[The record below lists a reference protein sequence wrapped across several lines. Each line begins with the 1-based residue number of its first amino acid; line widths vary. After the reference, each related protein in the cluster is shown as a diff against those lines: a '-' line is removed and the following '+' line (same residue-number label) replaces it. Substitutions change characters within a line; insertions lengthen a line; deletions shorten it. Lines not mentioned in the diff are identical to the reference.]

1 MAEGDRFDRNIKLF
15 GAVGQEEIE
24 ATHVAVAGVG
34 GLGSH
39 VAQQL
44 AYLGVRRLT
53 VIDPDRVG
61 ISNLNRLVGATPED
75 AELRRSK
82 VDVARRTVL
91 AIRPDATVETVT
103 EPIGSAEAD
112 EVLASAHVLFGC
124 LDDDVPR
131 LVLTEM
137 SSGCAIPYIDSA
149 SDAGEEGGFL
159 WYGGRIVVSHGGRRC
174 LSCCGE
180 LDQRALA
187 VASMTPEQRAA
198 DQAIYGVDRS
208 LLGAGGPSVVSVNGV
223 VASLAVTEFLA
234 LVTGLR
240 EPIGRLTY
248 YGHRGIVT
256 VPEECDSSN
265 CYYCSTLY
273 GTASR

>member
-1 MAEGDRFDRNIKLF
+1 MADQGRFDRNIKLF
-15 GAVGQEEIE
+15 GLAGQERIE
-24 ATHVAVAGVG
+24 ATHVAIAGVG

-39 VAQQL
+39 VTQQL

-53 VIDPDRVG
+53 VIDPDAVEVT
-61 ISNLNRLVGATPED
+61 NLNRLVGATPAD
-75 AELRRSK
+75 AELRRPK
-82 VDVARRTVL
+82 VVVARRTAL
-91 AIRPDATVETVT
+91 AVRPEAAVEMIAD
-103 EPIGSAEAD
+103 PIGSTEAEAA
-112 EVLASAHVLFGC
+112 LASADVLFGC
-124 LDDDVPR
+124 LDDDAPR
-131 LVLTEM
+131 LLLTEV
-137 SSGCAIPYIDSA
+137 SSRLAIPYIDSA
-149 SDAGEEGGFL
+149 SDAGEDSGFL
-159 WYGGRIVVSHGGRRC
+159 WYGGRVVVSHGGHRC

-187 VASMTPEQRAA
+187 LAAMTPEQRAA
-198 DQAIYGVDRS
+198 DQTIYGVDPS

-256 VPEECDSSN
+256 SSEASDSSSN

-273 GTASR
+273 GTGR

>member
-1 MAEGDRFDRNIKLF
+1 MAEHDRFDRNIKLF
-15 GAVGQEEIE
+15 GALGQQKVE
-24 ATHVAVAGVG
+24 ATRVAIAGVG

-44 AYLGVRRLT
+44 AYLGVRNLT
-53 VIDPDRVG
+53 VIDSDRVAM
-61 ISNLNRLVGATPED
+61 SNLNRLIGATPED
-75 AELRRSK
+75 AEQQRSK
-82 VDVARRTVL
+82 VEVARRMVL
-91 AIRPDATVETVT
+91 GIRPDAAVETMT
-103 EPIGSAEAD
+103 EPVGSAASD
-112 EVLASAHVLFGC
+112 EVLRSADVLFGC
-124 LDDDVPR
+124 LDDDAPR
-131 LVLTEM
+131 LVLTDV
-137 SSGCAIPYIDSA
+137 SSRWAIPYIDGA
-149 SDAGEEGGFL
+149 SDAGEDRGFL

-187 VASMTPEQRAA
+187 LAAMSPERRSA

-240 EPIGRLTY
+240 EPIGRLSY

-256 VPEECDSSN
+256 APEECDSSN
-265 CYYCSTLY
+265 CYYCSTLF
-273 GTASR
+273 GTARR

>member
-1 MAEGDRFDRNIKLF
+1 MPEHERFDRNIKLF
-15 GAVGQEEIE
+15 GTVGQEKIE
-24 ATHVAVAGVG
+24 ATHVAVVGVG

-39 VAQQL
+39 VTQQL
-44 AYLGVRRLT
+44 AYLGVQHLT
-53 VIDPDRVG
+53 LIDPDSVE
-61 ISNLNRLVGATPED
+61 ISNLNRLVGATPD
-75 AELRRSK
+75 DVAQRRLK
-82 VDVARRTVL
+82 VDIARRAVL
-91 AIRPDATVETVT
+91 GIRPDAAVRTVT
-103 EPIGSAEAD
+103 DPIGSVEARD
-112 EVLASAHVLFGC
+112 ALASADVFFGC

-131 LVLTEM
+131 LVLTEI
-137 SSGCAIPYIDSA
+137 SSRRAVPYIDSA
-149 SDAGEEGGFL
+149 SDAGEEGDFL
-159 WYGGRIVVSHGGRRC
+159 WYGGRIIVSYGGRRC

-198 DQAIYGVDRS
+198 DGAIYGVDRS

-256 VPEECDSSN
+256 APEECDSSN

-273 GTASR
+273 GTDTR

>member
-1 MAEGDRFDRNIKLF
+1 MADRERFDRNIRLF
-15 GAVGQEEIE
+15 GAVGQEKIE
-24 ATHVAVAGVG
+24 TTHVAVAGVG

-39 VAQQL
+39 ITQQL
-44 AYLGVRRLT
+44 AYLGVRRMT
-53 VIDPDRVG
+53 VVDPDRVE

-75 AELRRSK
+75 AELRRLK
-82 VDVARRTVL
+82 VDVARRSVL
-91 AIRPDATVETVT
+91 AIRPDAVVETVAQ
-103 EPIGSAEAD
+103 PVGSAEAGD
-112 EVLASAHVLFGC
+112 SLASADVLFGC
-124 LDDDVPR
+124 LDDDAPR
-131 LVLTEM
+131 LALTEM
-137 SSGCAIPYIDSA
+137 SSRRAIPYIDSA
-149 SDAGEEGGFL
+149 SDAGEEDGFL
-159 WYGGRIVVSHGGRRC
+159 WYGGRIVVSYRGRRC
-174 LSCCGE
+174 LSCSGE

-234 LVTGLR
+234 LATGLR

-248 YGHRGIVT
+248 YGHRGIIT
-256 VPEECDSSN
+256 APEEVDSSN

-273 GTASR
+273 GRGAR

>member
-1 MAEGDRFDRNIKLF
+1 MTEHDRYDRNIKLF
-15 GAVGQEEIE
+15 GALGQQKVE

-39 VAQQL
+39 VVQQL
-44 AYLGVRRLT
+44 AYLGVRHLT
-53 VIDPDRVG
+53 VIDSDRVEM
-61 ISNLNRLVGATPED
+61 SNLNRLIGATPQD
-75 AELRRSK
+75 VDLRRSK
-82 VDVARRTVL
+82 VEVARRMVL
-91 AIRPDATVETVT
+91 AIRPDAAVEIIT
-103 EPIGSAEAD
+103 EPVGSSEAG
-112 EVLASAHVLFGC
+112 EALASAEVLFGC
-124 LDDDVPR
+124 LDDDAPR
-131 LVLTEM
+131 LVLTEA
-137 SSGCAIPYIDSA
+137 SSRWAIPYIDSA
-149 SDAGEEGGFL
+149 SDAGEEDGFL

-187 VASMTPEQRAA
+187 IASMTPEQRAA

-208 LLGAGGPSVVSVNGV
+208 LLGEGGPSVVSVNGV

-240 EPIGRLTY
+240 EPIGRLSY

-256 VPEECDSSN
+256 TPEPCDSSN
-265 CYYCSTLY
+265 CYYCSTLF
-273 GTASR
+273 GTERR

>member
-1 MAEGDRFDRNIKLF
+1 MAEPGRFDRNIKLF
-15 GAVGQEEIE
+15 GLAGQEKVE
-24 ATHVAVAGVG
+24 ATHVVIAGVG

-39 VAQQL
+39 VTQQL

-53 VIDPDRVG
+53 VIDPDAVEVT
-61 ISNLNRLVGATPED
+61 NLNRLVGAVPRD
-75 AELRRSK
+75 AELRRPK
-82 VDVARRTVL
+82 VDVARRMVL
-91 AIRPDATVETVT
+91 AVRPDAAVETVAK
-103 EPIGSAEAD
+103 PIGSDEAEAA
-112 EVLASAHVLFGC
+112 LASADVVFGC
-124 LDDDVPR
+124 LDDDAPR
-131 LVLTEM
+131 LLLTEV
-137 SSGCAIPYIDSA
+137 SSRFAIPYIDGA
-149 SDAGEEGGFL
+149 SDAGEDGDFL
-159 WYGGRIVVSHGGRRC
+159 WYGGRVVVSHAGRRC

-187 VASMTPEQRAA
+187 VAAMTPEQRAT

-240 EPIGRLTY
+240 EPVGQLMY

-256 VPEECDSSN
+256 SPEECDSSN

-273 GTASR
+273 GTERR

>member
-1 MAEGDRFDRNIKLF
+1 MAERDRFDRNIKLF
-15 GAVGQEEIE
+15 GADGQEKIE

-39 VAQQL
+39 VTQQL

-53 VIDPDRVG
+53 VIDPDRVDT
-61 ISNLNRLVGATPED
+61 SNLNRLIGATPED
-75 AELRRSK
+75 SELRRWK

-91 AIRPDATVETVT
+91 AIRPNAAIEMVT
-103 EPIGSAEAD
+103 EPIGSAEAV
-112 EVLASAHVLFGC
+112 EALASADVLFGC
-124 LDDDVPR
+124 LDDDAPR

-137 SSGCAIPYIDSA
+137 SSRWAIPYIDCA
-149 SDAGEEGGFL
+149 SDAGEDGGFL
-159 WYGGRIVVSHGGRRC
+159 WYGGRIVVSYGRRRC

-208 LLGAGGPSVVSVNGV
+208 LLGSGGPSVVSVNGV

-240 EPIGRLTY
+240 EPVGRLTY

-256 VPEECDSSN
+256 APEECDSSN

-273 GTASR
+273 GADER